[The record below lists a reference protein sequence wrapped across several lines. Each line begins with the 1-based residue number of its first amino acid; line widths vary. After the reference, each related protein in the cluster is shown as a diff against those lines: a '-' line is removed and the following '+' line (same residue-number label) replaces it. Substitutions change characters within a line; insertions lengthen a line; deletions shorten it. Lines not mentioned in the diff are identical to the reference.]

1 MEGSDMF
8 VVECTSTP
16 GNEIELT
23 IDSDTSVG
31 IDACAELSRAVEA
44 QFDRDEE
51 DFSLTVM
58 SAGIGS
64 ELKSLRQ
71 YRKLAG
77 KSAEVLLTSGV
88 KILAKLEEVNVLTN
102 NLLAAQAL
110 AKNKQANVIVTGGNL
125 VHSHLYVAGEMFM
138 RNLDKVYIS
147 KAFMGVGG
155 ADLSAGY
162 TVNYSTELIVYQ
174 TIKAIADQLIIV
186 LDSSKFNRTTF
197 LSLGSLTFSDV
208 IISDKGIPA
217 SYREFYETNGVK
229 VLN

>member
-1 MEGSDMF
+1 MIETKKIIEAAERHLEGSDMF

-88 KILAKLEEVNVLTN
+88 KILPSWRRSPTKASPSPTRRSRPSRAKR
-102 NLLAAQAL
+102 
-110 AKNKQANVIVTGGNL
+110 
-125 VHSHLYVAGEMFM
+125 
-138 RNLDKVYIS
+138 RNS
-147 KAFMGVGG
+147 W
-155 ADLSAGY
+155 
-162 TVNYSTELIVYQ
+162 
-174 TIKAIADQLIIV
+174 
-186 LDSSKFNRTTF
+186 
-197 LSLGSLTFSDV
+197 
-208 IISDKGIPA
+208 
-217 SYREFYETNGVK
+217 
-229 VLN
+229 